1 MRIES
6 FGCENF
12 LGYEEANISLPKG
25 LVLIEGFNH
34 DFATTSSNGA
44 GKSGL
49 IEPIP
54 FALYGKTIRGMEVK
68 HGKDSVVR
76 DASTGGGY
84 AWVELYVEN
93 DRKLRVERYRKH
105 KKHGNSIRVWLDGK
119 DIVKGRSIPDTDKNI
134 IDLIGVEFDLFIR
147 TVVIHSRI
155 TESFSSLNDRHL
167 RYLSESLL
175 ALPDFEALQKT
186 ATNKFNDMESKVEKS
201 VAEVKAIASQI
212 DDCVDHLFDLRKQE
226 TEFEEEQKNRKGV
239 LREEKVALL
248 DEYRKLKSSRNS
260 AHINAEKAGENLKS
274 LEDEKKRIDIVL
286 EKTKLRLSDSR
297 FELDTVTKELDDLI
311 RTKREYVTLKGKKI
325 CPECGQKVPASHLME
340 KIEKLNVRGIKLI
353 EKKNHAKIEY
363 EQATHRVHKASVTA
377 SSKGE
382 IVKKTLERKLNLSS
396 NETHWADNLK
406 RLKTQIKK
414 LSDVESLGMESP
426 YKELIIKWVKKK
438 KAFRES
444 LEEKKVKLYTRR
456 KLVPYYDFW
465 RWGFGPHGLRS
476 YALDGI
482 TPTLNRIAN
491 GYLGYLTDSTMSVDM
506 STVKRLADGSY
517 RDKFTVGVDNI
528 HGADAIAADSD
539 GEIACIDLA
548 LCLAM
553 SDILSDRIAGSV
565 NLLVIDQT
573 IDSLDSVR
581 AAKALRLLQQ
591 KLDSKWCKSFEVPKK
606 EAILIITHRDNLEDQ
621 FANRLLVEKRDG
633 VCRVV

>member
-1 MRIES
+1 MIK
-6 FGCENF
+6 NF
-12 LGYEEANISLPKG
+12 LQSLSA
-25 LVLIEGFNH
+25 LR
-34 DFATTSSNGA
+34 
-44 GKSGL
+44 
-49 IEPIP
+49 
-54 FALYGKTIRGMEVK
+54 LYGKTIRGMEVK

-76 DASTGGGY
+76 DGSTGGGY
-84 AWVELYVEN
+84 AWAELYVEN

-105 KKHGNSIRVWLDGK
+105 KKYGNSVRVWLDGK

-134 IDLIGVEFDLFIR
+134 VDLIGVEFDLFIR

-167 RYLSESLL
+167 RHLSESLL
-175 ALPDFEALQKT
+175 ALPDFETLQKT
-186 ATNKFNDMESKVEKS
+186 ATGKFNDMEFKVEKS
-201 VAEVKAIASQI
+201 IAEVKAISSQV

-226 TEFEEEQKNRKGV
+226 KEFEEEQKNRKGY
-239 LREEKVALL
+239 LREEKAALL
-248 DEYRKLKSSRNS
+248 DEYRKLKRSRDS
-260 AHINAEKAGENLKS
+260 AHTDAEKASKDLDCYKG
-274 LEDEKKRIDIVL
+274 EKKALDIVL

-297 FELDTVTKELDDLI
+297 FELDTVTKELDDLVK
-311 RTKREYVTLKGKKI
+311 TKREYVTLKGKKI

-340 KIEKLNVRGIKLI
+340 KIEKLNVRGVKLV
-353 EKKNHAKIEY
+353 EKKTHARIEY

-377 SSKGE
+377 SSKGDA
-382 IVKKTLERKLNLSS
+382 VQKTLERKLNLSS
-396 NETHWADNLK
+396 NESHWADNLK
-406 RLKTQIKK
+406 RLKIQIKK
-414 LSDVESLGMESP
+414 LSDVADLGTESP
-426 YKELIIKWVKKK
+426 YKELIVKWVKKK

-528 HGADAIAADSD
+528 HGADDIAADSD

-606 EAILIITHRDNLEDQ
+606 EAILIITHRDNLKDQ
-621 FANRLLVEKRDG
+621 FANRLLVEKRGG
-633 VCRVV
+633 VCKVIS